1 MDIGRPPLLDEVK
14 RKVICAML
22 AVGGT
27 RAAAA
32 QYVGCH
38 PDTIRKTA
46 ERDEEFALAISHAES
61 KHELLT
67 LADINKA
74 AKESR
79 NWRAAAWLLERR
91 YPSRYG
97 RLRPEVITVEQISQ
111 ALAQLADVL
120 LDEVPEEQR
129 RERIL
134 IRLTE
139 LTSQLHAAAV
149 KGGRR

>member
-1 MDIGRPPLLDEVK
+1 MDVGRPPLLDEIK
-14 RKVICAML
+14 QKEICAIL
-22 AVGGT
+22 AAGCS

-32 QYVGCH
+32 HYVVCH
-38 PDTIRKTA
+38 PDTIRNTA
-46 ERDEEFALAISHAES
+46 DRDEAFALALSHAES
-61 KHELLT
+61 THELFA
-67 LADINKA
+67 LAQINTA

-79 NWRAAAWLLERR
+79 NWRAAAWVLERR
-91 YPSRYG
+91 FPNRYG
-97 RLRPEVITVEQISQ
+97 RLRPNVITVEQISA

-120 LDEVPEEQR
+120 LEEVPEEDR

-139 LTSQLHAAAV
+139 LTTQLHAAAV